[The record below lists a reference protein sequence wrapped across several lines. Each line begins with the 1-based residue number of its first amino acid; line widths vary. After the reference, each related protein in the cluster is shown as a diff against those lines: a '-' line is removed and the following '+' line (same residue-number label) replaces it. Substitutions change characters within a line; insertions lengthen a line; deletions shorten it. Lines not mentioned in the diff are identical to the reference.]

1 MWQQQKIETN
11 DRKDAEKRE
20 REIIFRQTKVI
31 SRYNVKLILIKTK

>member
-1 MWQQQKIETN
+1 MWQQQKIEKN

>member
-1 MWQQQKIETN
+1 MWQQQKIEKN
-11 DRKDAEKRE
+11 DRKDAKKRE